1 MSTSDAPTS
10 AAARLAELRNSARGW
25 HGVQLAVIGFIGL
38 CGVLKPQDSAAPKW
52 VEDVAAALALA
63 ALVLACLATYL
74 VGRAAWPLYDAK
86 RAAAPADDA
95 GELLRT
101 SHRLTRGLALTFVAV
116 ALLALSAGSFWWPA
130 KDAAAAGSAQGQAQ
144 VQVEAQGSTFC
155 GQLADARAGAVRVV
169 TAEQPVEIPIQSLTA
184 IHPVDGC

>member
-1 MSTSDAPTS
+1 MSTSDVPTP
-10 AAARLAELRNSARGW
+10 AAGRLAELRNSARGW

-38 CGVLKPQDSAAPKW
+38 CGVLKPQDAAAPKW
-52 VEDVAAALALA
+52 VEDLAAVLALA

-74 VGRAAWPLYDAK
+74 IGRAAWPLYDAK

-116 ALLALSAGSFWWPA
+116 ALLALSSASFWWPA
-130 KDAAAAGSAQGQAQ
+130 KDGKGAASPQ
-144 VQVEAQGSTFC
+144 VQVEAQGSAFC
-155 GQLADARAGAVRVV
+155 GQLADARRGAVRVV

-184 IHPVDGC
+184 IRPVDGC

>member
-1 MSTSDAPTS
+1 
-10 AAARLAELRNSARGW
+10 
-25 HGVQLAVIGFIGL
+25 VQLGVIGFIGL
-38 CGVLKPQDSAAPKW
+38 CGVLKPQDAAAPRW
-52 VEDVAAALALA
+52 VEDLAAALALG

-74 VGRAAWPLYDAK
+74 VGRAAWPLYNAK
-86 RAAAPADDA
+86 RAAAPADEA

-116 ALLALSAGSFWWPA
+116 ALLALSSASFWWPA
-130 KDAAAAGSAQGQAQ
+130 KNTATAGSADAQ
-144 VQVEAQGSTFC
+144 VQVQIEAQGSTFC

-184 IHPVDGC
+184 IHPVDSC